1 METEIRICPECG
13 REIRGRRDKKFCDD
27 TCRNAYN
34 NKNYTDQTPDM
45 RNVNNILRR
54 NRRIMEDLLPPEG
67 KIKISGKTLRDKGFD
82 LNYIT
87 QVHTTQNGSVYKY
100 CYEYGYLALEGDFFL
115 LVKKDKKQ

>member
-1 METEIRICPECG
+1 
-13 REIRGRRDKKFCDD
+13 
-27 TCRNAYN
+27 
-34 NKNYTDQTPDM
+34 M

-67 KIKISGKTLRDKGFD
+67 KIKISGKILRDKGFD

-87 QVHTTQNGSVYKY
+87 QVHTTQNGSVYRY
-100 CYEYGYLALEGDFFL
+100 CYEYGYLTLEGDFFL